1 MGEDLITRR
10 LNRVRDLL
18 DDLDKVTDDETVD
31 EFNERIDDLEYDL
44 KEAFRHD

>member
-18 DDLDKVTDDETVD
+18 DDLDKVADDETVD
-31 EFNERIDDLEYDL
+31 EFNERIDDLEHDL